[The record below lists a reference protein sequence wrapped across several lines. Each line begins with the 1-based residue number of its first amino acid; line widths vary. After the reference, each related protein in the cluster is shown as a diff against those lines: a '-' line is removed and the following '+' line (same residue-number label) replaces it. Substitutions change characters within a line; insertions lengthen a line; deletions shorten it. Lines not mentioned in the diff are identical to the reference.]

1 MPGETELSG
10 SGLAGVL
17 AHNGN
22 GAEMSLASPAAIAH
36 ICRKYHILEM
46 AMFGSAARGDGTSA
60 SDIDLCVDFEPGYH
74 PGLGWFDLEE
84 ELEALLGRP
93 VDLNRKTLLKP
104 LIRTEALRDAVL
116 LYAA

>member
-1 MPGETELSG
+1 
-10 SGLAGVL
+10 
-17 AHNGN
+17 
-22 GAEMSLASPAAIAH
+22 MSLASPAAIAH

-46 AMFGSAARGDGTSA
+46 AMFGSVARGDGTSA